1 MFDLNTVPL
10 IYLERRDG
18 GKYPTAPSI
27 KEAYRLGDEMREAR
41 KRALIKKLEAR
52 REFHRLSTE
61 TPHETNRLFLKSLR
75 DSLRENILSLKAL
88 SELNQRN
95 NSTENILNEKK
106 SALLNNLKKA
116 QSLGLLR
123 VTPDLNEESGT
134 EFTRGEIKLHHSI
147 DPSYSFSSGDRSKLY
162 FMLMNN
168 ENSQLVSKPLLRIFS
183 NEGNRQNPFYHL
195 NIEFTGTPQK
205 KTSIINTLF
214 RNTNEAEIRLESE
227 IYN

>member
-1 MFDLNTVPL
+1 MFDLNTLPL

-27 KEAYRLGDEMREAR
+27 KEAFRLGDEMRKAR
-41 KRALIKKLEAR
+41 KDTPIKELEAR
-52 REFHRLSTE
+52 RKFHRLSTE
-61 TPHETNRLFLKSLR
+61 TPQETNRLFLESLQ
-75 DSLRENILSLKAL
+75 DSLLENILSLKAL

-95 NSTENILNEKK
+95 HSPENILNEEKF
-106 SALLNNLKKA
+106 ALLNNLKKA
-116 QSLGLLR
+116 QSLGLLK
-123 VTPDLNEESGT
+123 VIPDLNEESGT

-183 NEGNRQNPFYHL
+183 NERNRQNPFYHL
-195 NIEFTGTPQK
+195 NIEFTGRFQN
-205 KTSIINTLF
+205 SSN
-214 RNTNEAEIRLESE
+214 
-227 IYN
+227 